1 MKKLL
6 ISLIVSV
13 GLMSAASAGTGD
25 AVAGKA
31 KAATCGACHGAD
43 GNSLVPN
50 FPKIAGQGERYLVK
64 QITEIKNGDRYVP
77 QMMGFVIGLSD
88 TDIADIS
95 AYFASQTA
103 SGGAADPELVEAG
116 KKIFLGGNATTG
128 IPACMACHGP
138 SGKGVDAAGFP
149 RLAGQHAAYTESQLQ
164 AFYSGERHND
174 SNNVMRDISSRLHM
188 REIKAVSSYIQG
200 LK

>member
-13 GLMSAASAGTGD
+13 GLMSAANAGTGD

-77 QMMGFVIGLSD
+77 QMIGFVMGLSD

-116 KKIFLGGNATTG
+116 KKIFLGGIEATG
-128 IPACMACHGP
+128 VPACMACHGP

-174 SNNVMRDISSRLHM
+174 ANNVMRDISSRMHM
-188 REIKAVSSYIQG
+188 KEIKAVSSYIQG